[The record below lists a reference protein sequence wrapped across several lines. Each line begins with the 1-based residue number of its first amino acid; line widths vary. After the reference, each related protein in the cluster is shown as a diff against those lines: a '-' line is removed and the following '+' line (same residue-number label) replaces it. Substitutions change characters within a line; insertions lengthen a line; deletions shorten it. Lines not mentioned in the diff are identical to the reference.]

1 MPDVPGRCF
10 FAVGWP
16 FSLSF
21 WPGVAWLSSCCNP
34 GVSCG
39 ILRCT
44 ASGLWWAL
52 GCCLRCCICLQACQ
66 NLRTLPILPRFWAPW
81 GLCHRDPQG
90 STGNIN
96 LWFIEAM
103 LSYQKVQVLVIA
115 FYCFL
120 ACVCVC
126 EFVTGYVFCIA
137 CQGQRAWKHCY
148 RCKSC
153 YLLNTLDVHGRLTTD
168 CWCHTVCGHLASCND
183 VSPGLFLTTSHN
195 VLTGLYD
202 VIRLYGAHR
211 RTEAIA
217 TLMSKTQRSEACEIV
232 WVCDD
237 TCIFLSKIMDQ
248 VGSTIVCLGWRV
260 FSYDA
265 LTKSPEFDSNGDIK
279 ELRALKEEARPFSF
293 SGSHMLQF
301 KII

>member
-120 ACVCVC
+120 ACVCANLWLDMFFVLLVRAKGPENTATDANHVIFWILLMFMAGLLRTAGVILCVGTWHPAMTFLQGCSSQHLTMFSRGYTMLYGYTGLIVALRQLRRWCLKLRDQKRVRSC
-126 EFVTGYVFCIA
+126 EFVMTLAFFFPKSWIKW
-137 CQGQRAWKHCY
+137 GQPLFALAEGF
-148 RCKSC
+148 SPT
-153 YLLNTLDVHGRLTTD
+153 TLSQSRRNLTAMVT
-168 CWCHTVCGHLASCND
+168 SR
-183 VSPGLFLTTSHN
+183 SFGLWRKKQDLS
-195 VLTGLYD
+195 LS
-202 VIRLYGAHR
+202 R
-211 RTEAIA
+211 EA
-217 TLMSKTQRSEACEIV
+217 
-232 WVCDD
+232 
-237 TCIFLSKIMDQ
+237 TCF
-248 VGSTIVCLGWRV
+248 
-260 FSYDA
+260 
-265 LTKSPEFDSNGDIK
+265 N
-279 ELRALKEEARPFSF
+279 LK
-293 SGSHMLQF
+293 
-301 KII
+301 